1 MGNLRF
7 QEVHNFQYRSMQQF
21 FGQMPLLKAE
31 VDRWQKAKPNGRC
44 FFVPT
49 KERIQKVEELFQ
61 DFDIPSVVSNWDQ
74 LLDGH
79 VQIVQGALQ
88 TGFELPKK
96 TSSWR
101 LRKKK
106 FFSYNDQKNGHVVKQ
121 SLMRNV

>member
-1 MGNLRF
+1 
-7 QEVHNFQYRSMQQF
+7 MQQF

-31 VDRWQKAKPNGRC
+31 VDRWQKQNQTVVV
-44 FFVPT
+44 FVPT

-79 VQIVQGALQ
+79 VQIVQGHYKQGLNCLKQARGDYGKEIFH
-88 TGFELPKK
+88 T
-96 TSSWR
+96 TT
-101 LRKKK
+101 
-106 FFSYNDQKNGHVVKQ
+106 KNGHVVKQ

>member
-31 VDRWQKAKPNGRC
+31 VDRWQKQNQTVVV
-44 FFVPT
+44 FVPT

-88 TGFELPKK
+88 TGFELPK

-106 FFSYNDQKNGHVVKQ
+106 FFIQRPKNGHVVKQ

>member
-1 MGNLRF
+1 M
-7 QEVHNFQYRSMQQF
+7 
-21 FGQMPLLKAE
+21 A
-31 VDRWQKAKPNGRC
+31 KAKPNGRC
-44 FFVPT
+44 FVPT

-88 TGFELPKK
+88 TGFELPK

-106 FFSYNDQKNGHVVKQ
+106 FSYNDQKRARRQTISNAERLK
-121 SLMRNV
+121 SYSDLKRAIMSFMRITGLVNILVWKP

>member
-1 MGNLRF
+1 MA
-7 QEVHNFQYRSMQQF
+7 
-21 FGQMPLLKAE
+21 KANQT
-31 VDRWQKAKPNGRC
+31 VVV
-44 FFVPT
+44 FVPT

-88 TGFELPKK
+88 TGFELPKNK
-96 TSSWR
+96 LVAITE
-101 LRKKK
+101 KEI
-106 FFSYNDQKNGHVVKQ
+106 FHTTTKNGHVVKQ

>member
-1 MGNLRF
+1 M
-7 QEVHNFQYRSMQQF
+7 
-21 FGQMPLLKAE
+21 A
-31 VDRWQKAKPNGRC
+31 KAKPNGRC
-44 FFVPT
+44 FVPT

-88 TGFELPKK
+88 TGFELPK

-101 LRKKK
+101 LRKKI
-106 FFSYNDQKNGHVVKQ
+106 FHTTTKNGHVVKQ